1 MANKK
6 SQKNTIIGS
15 IITVIIL
22 IILTITGNDSQI
34 FKSTTSAT
42 NDNVPSEV
50 LDNLENVSIQTGND
64 CISTIPQDNNLR
76 VYCLDVGQG
85 DSILITNNNKTM
97 LIDASTNEMGSRV
110 VKYLNDL
117 GIKKIDYLV
126 GTHPHEDHIG
136 GLDNVIKNFDIGTIY
151 MPKVQTNTKTFEDV
165 LDAINEKGLKIT
177 SPEVGYKF
185 NVGNAVCEVMNCG
198 TGTSEEKSNLNLS
211 SIVIRMTYG
220 EQSFLF
226 MGDAETKNEEARSW
240 PQTNVLK
247 VGHHGSNTSSSQSF
261 LDQVKP
267 QIAVISVGKGNKY
280 GHPKQVILDRLNKM
294 GIKIYRTDESGT
306 IKITCDGKEN
316 KVEFVKFDN

>member
-22 IILTITGNDSQI
+22 IILTITGNDSQM

-42 NDNVPSEV
+42 NDNVSSEV

-64 CISTIPQDNNLR
+64 CITTIPQDNNLR

-151 MPKVQTNTKTFEDV
+151 MPNVVVTTKTFEEV
-165 LDAINEKGLKIT
+165 IDAISAKKLKVT
-177 SPEVGYKF
+177 SPKTGDKF
-185 NVGNAVCEVMNCG
+185 TVGNAECEVMSIRNDKDDYNNC
-198 TGTSEEKSNLNLS
+198 
-211 SIVIRMTYG
+211 SIVIKMDFNNVSY
-220 EQSFLF
+220 LF
-226 MGDAETKNEEARSW
+226 TGDAEESVESSRKW
-240 PQTNVLK
+240 PHIDVLK
-247 VGHHGSNTSSSQSF
+247 VGHHGSNTSSSKNF
-261 LDQVKP
+261 LDQIKP
-267 QIAVISVGKGNKY
+267 EVALISVGQGNTY
-280 GHPKQVILDRLNKM
+280 GHPTQATLKRLSNI
-294 GIKIYRTDESGT
+294 GAKIYRTDENGT
-306 IKITCDGKEN
+306 ILLIEKGE
-316 KVEFVKFDN
+316 

>member
-22 IILTITGNDSQI
+22 IILTITENDSQI

-42 NDNVPSEV
+42 NDNVSSEV

-97 LIDASTNEMGSRV
+97 LIDASTNEMGNRV

-151 MPKVQTNTKTFEDV
+151 MPNVVATTKTFEEV
-165 LDAINEKGLKIT
+165 IDAISAKKLKVT
-177 SPEVGYKF
+177 SPKTGDKF
-185 NVGNAVCEVMNCG
+185 TVGNAECEVMSIRNDKDDYNNC
-198 TGTSEEKSNLNLS
+198 
-211 SIVIRMTYG
+211 SIVIKMDFNNVSY
-220 EQSFLF
+220 LF
-226 MGDAETKNEEARSW
+226 TGDAEESVESSRKW
-240 PQTNVLK
+240 PHIDVLK
-247 VGHHGSNTSSSQSF
+247 VGHHGSNTSSSKKF
-261 LDQVKP
+261 LEQIKP
-267 QIAVISVGKGNKY
+267 EVALISVGQGNTY
-280 GHPKQVILDRLNKM
+280 GHPTQATLKRLSNI
-294 GIKIYRTDESGT
+294 GAKIYRTDENGT
-306 IKITCDGKEN
+306 ILLIE
-316 KVEFVKFDN
+316 KVE

>member
-42 NDNVPSEV
+42 NENVSSEV

-97 LIDASTNEMGSRV
+97 LIDASTNEMGNRV

-151 MPKVQTNTKTFEDV
+151 MPNVVATTKTFEEV
-165 LDAINEKGLKIT
+165 IDAISAKKLKVT
-177 SPEVGYKF
+177 SPKTGDKF
-185 NVGNAVCEVMNCG
+185 TVGNAECEVMSIRNDKDDYNNC
-198 TGTSEEKSNLNLS
+198 
-211 SIVIRMTYG
+211 SIVIKMDFNNVSY
-220 EQSFLF
+220 LF
-226 MGDAETKNEEARSW
+226 TGDAEESVESSRKW
-240 PQTNVLK
+240 PHIDVLK
-247 VGHHGSNTSSSQSF
+247 VRHHGSNTSSSKNF
-261 LDQVKP
+261 LEQIKP
-267 QIAVISVGKGNKY
+267 EVALISVGQGNTY
-280 GHPKQVILDRLNKM
+280 GPPTQATLKRLSNI
-294 GIKIYRTDESGT
+294 GAKIYRTDENGT
-306 IKITCDGKEN
+306 ILLIE
-316 KVEFVKFDN
+316 KVE

>member
-42 NDNVPSEV
+42 NDNVSSEV

-85 DSILITNNNKTM
+85 DSILITNNNKIM

-151 MPKVQTNTKTFEDV
+151 MPNVVATTKTFEEV
-165 LDAINEKGLKIT
+165 IDAISAKKLKVT
-177 SPEVGYKF
+177 SPKTGDKF
-185 NVGNAVCEVMNCG
+185 TVGNAECEVMSIRNDKDDYNNC
-198 TGTSEEKSNLNLS
+198 
-211 SIVIRMTYG
+211 SIVIKMDFNNVSY
-220 EQSFLF
+220 LF
-226 MGDAETKNEEARSW
+226 TGDAEESVESSRKW
-240 PQTNVLK
+240 PHIDVLK
-247 VGHHGSNTSSSQSF
+247 VGHHGSNTSSSKKF
-261 LDQVKP
+261 LEQIKP
-267 QIAVISVGKGNKY
+267 EVALISVGQGNTY
-280 GHPKQVILDRLNKM
+280 GHPTQATLKRLSNI
-294 GIKIYRTDESGT
+294 GAKIYRTDENGT
-306 IKITCDGKEN
+306 ILLIEKGE
-316 KVEFVKFDN
+316 

>member
-42 NDNVPSEV
+42 NDNVSSEV

-64 CISTIPQDNNLR
+64 CITTIPQDNNLR

-151 MPKVQTNTKTFEDV
+151 MPNVVATTKTYEEV
-165 LDAINEKGLKIT
+165 IDAISAKKLKVT
-177 SPEVGYKF
+177 SPKTGDKF
-185 NVGNAVCEVMNCG
+185 TVGNAECEVMSIRNDKDDYNNC
-198 TGTSEEKSNLNLS
+198 
-211 SIVIRMTYG
+211 SIVIKMDFNNVSY
-220 EQSFLF
+220 LF
-226 MGDAETKNEEARSW
+226 TGDAEESVESSRKW
-240 PQTNVLK
+240 PHIDVLK
-247 VGHHGSNTSSSQSF
+247 VGHHGSNTSSSKNF
-261 LDQVKP
+261 LDQIKP
-267 QIAVISVGKGNKY
+267 EVALISVGQGNTY
-280 GHPKQVILDRLNKM
+280 GHPTQATLKRLSNI
-294 GIKIYRTDESGT
+294 GAKIYRTDENGT
-306 IKITCDGKEN
+306 ILLIEKGE
-316 KVEFVKFDN
+316 

>member
-42 NDNVPSEV
+42 NDNVSSEV

-64 CISTIPQDNNLR
+64 CITTIPQDNNLR

-151 MPKVQTNTKTFEDV
+151 MPNVVATTKTYEEV
-165 LDAINEKGLKIT
+165 IDAISAKKLKVT
-177 SPEVGYKF
+177 SPKTGDKF
-185 NVGNAVCEVMNCG
+185 TVGNAECEVMSIRNDKDDYNNC
-198 TGTSEEKSNLNLS
+198 
-211 SIVIRMTYG
+211 SIVIKMDFNNVSY
-220 EQSFLF
+220 LF
-226 MGDAETKNEEARSW
+226 TGDAEESVESSRNW
-240 PQTNVLK
+240 PHIDVLK
-247 VGHHGSNTSSSQSF
+247 VGHHGSNTSSSKNF
-261 LDQVKP
+261 LEQIKP
-267 QIAVISVGKGNKY
+267 EVALISVGQGNTY
-280 GHPKQVILDRLNKM
+280 GHPTQATLKRLSNI
-294 GIKIYRTDESGT
+294 GAKIYRTDENGT
-306 IKITCDGKEN
+306 ILLIEKGE
-316 KVEFVKFDN
+316 

>member
-42 NDNVPSEV
+42 NDNVSSEV

-64 CISTIPQDNNLR
+64 CITTIPQDNNLR

-136 GLDNVIKNFDIGTIY
+136 GLDNVIKSFDIGTIY
-151 MPKVQTNTKTFEDV
+151 MPNVVATTKTFEEV
-165 LDAINEKGLKIT
+165 IDAISAKKLKVT
-177 SPEVGYKF
+177 SPKTGDKF
-185 NVGNAVCEVMNCG
+185 TVGNAECEVMSIRNDKDDYNNC
-198 TGTSEEKSNLNLS
+198 
-211 SIVIRMTYG
+211 SIVIKMDFNNVSY
-220 EQSFLF
+220 LF
-226 MGDAETKNEEARSW
+226 TGDAEESVESSRKW
-240 PQTNVLK
+240 PHIDVLK
-247 VGHHGSNTSSSQSF
+247 VGHHGSNTSSSKNF
-261 LDQVKP
+261 LEQIKP
-267 QIAVISVGKGNKY
+267 EVALISVGQGNTY
-280 GHPKQVILDRLNKM
+280 GHPTQATLKRLSNI
-294 GIKIYRTDESGT
+294 GAKIYRTDENGT
-306 IKITCDGKEN
+306 ILLIEKGE
-316 KVEFVKFDN
+316 

>member
-42 NDNVPSEV
+42 NDNVSSEV

-151 MPKVQTNTKTFEDV
+151 MPNVVATTKTYEEV
-165 LDAINEKGLKIT
+165 IDAISAKKLKVT
-177 SPEVGYKF
+177 SPKTGDKF
-185 NVGNAVCEVMNCG
+185 TVGNAECEVMSIRNDKDDYNNC
-198 TGTSEEKSNLNLS
+198 
-211 SIVIRMTYG
+211 SIVIKMDFNNVSY
-220 EQSFLF
+220 LF
-226 MGDAETKNEEARSW
+226 TGDAEESVESSRNW
-240 PQTNVLK
+240 PHIDVLK
-247 VGHHGSNTSSSQSF
+247 VGHHGSNTSSSKNF
-261 LDQVKP
+261 LEQIKP
-267 QIAVISVGKGNKY
+267 EVALISVGQGNTY
-280 GHPKQVILDRLNKM
+280 GHPTQATLKRLSNI
-294 GIKIYRTDESGT
+294 GAKIYRTDENGT
-306 IKITCDGKEN
+306 ILLIEKGE
-316 KVEFVKFDN
+316 

>member
-42 NDNVPSEV
+42 NDNVSSEV

-151 MPKVQTNTKTFEDV
+151 MPNVVATTKTYEEV
-165 LDAINEKGLKIT
+165 IDAISAKKLKVT
-177 SPEVGYKF
+177 SPKTGDKF
-185 NVGNAVCEVMNCG
+185 TVGNAECEVMSIRNEKDDYNNC
-198 TGTSEEKSNLNLS
+198 
-211 SIVIRMTYG
+211 SIVIKMDFNNVSY
-220 EQSFLF
+220 LF
-226 MGDAETKNEEARSW
+226 TGDAEESVESSRKW
-240 PQTNVLK
+240 PHIDVLK
-247 VGHHGSNTSSSQSF
+247 VGHHGSNTSSSKNF
-261 LDQVKP
+261 LEQIKP
-267 QIAVISVGKGNKY
+267 EVALISVGQGNTY
-280 GHPKQVILDRLNKM
+280 GHPTQSTLKRLSNI
-294 GIKIYRTDESGT
+294 GAKIYRTDENGT
-306 IKITCDGKEN
+306 ILLIEKGE
-316 KVEFVKFDN
+316 

>member
-42 NDNVPSEV
+42 NDNVSSEV

-151 MPKVQTNTKTFEDV
+151 MPNVVATTKTFEEV
-165 LDAINEKGLKIT
+165 IDAISAKKLKVT
-177 SPEVGYKF
+177 SPKTGDKF
-185 NVGNAVCEVMNCG
+185 TVGNAECEVMSIRNDKDDYNNC
-198 TGTSEEKSNLNLS
+198 
-211 SIVIRMTYG
+211 SIVIKMDFNNVSY
-220 EQSFLF
+220 LF
-226 MGDAETKNEEARSW
+226 TGDAEESVESSRKW
-240 PQTNVLK
+240 PHVDVLK
-247 VGHHGSNTSSSQSF
+247 VGHHGSNTSSSKNF
-261 LDQVKP
+261 LEQIKP
-267 QIAVISVGKGNKY
+267 EVALISVGQGNTY
-280 GHPKQVILDRLNKM
+280 GHPAQATLKRLSNI
-294 GIKIYRTDESGT
+294 GAKIYRTDENGT
-306 IKITCDGKEN
+306 ILLIEKGE
-316 KVEFVKFDN
+316 

>member
-42 NDNVPSEV
+42 NDNVSSEV

-64 CISTIPQDNNLR
+64 CITTIPQDNNLR

-151 MPKVQTNTKTFEDV
+151 MPNVVATTKTFEEV
-165 LDAINEKGLKIT
+165 IDAISAKKLKVT
-177 SPEVGYKF
+177 SPKTGDKF
-185 NVGNAVCEVMNCG
+185 TVGNAECEVMSIRNDKDDYNNC
-198 TGTSEEKSNLNLS
+198 
-211 SIVIRMTYG
+211 SIVIKMDFNNVSY
-220 EQSFLF
+220 LF
-226 MGDAETKNEEARSW
+226 TGDAEESVESSRKW
-240 PQTNVLK
+240 PHIDVLK
-247 VGHHGSNTSSSQSF
+247 VGHHGSNTSSSKNF
-261 LDQVKP
+261 LEQIKP
-267 QIAVISVGKGNKY
+267 EVALISVGQGNTY
-280 GHPKQVILDRLNKM
+280 GHPTQATLKRLSNI
-294 GIKIYRTDESGT
+294 GAKIYRTDENGT
-306 IKITCDGKEN
+306 ILLIEKGE
-316 KVEFVKFDN
+316 

>member
-42 NDNVPSEV
+42 NDNVSSEV

-151 MPKVQTNTKTFEDV
+151 MPNVVATTKTFEEV
-165 LDAINEKGLKIT
+165 IDAISAKKLKVT
-177 SPEVGYKF
+177 SPKTGDKF
-185 NVGNAVCEVMNCG
+185 TVGNAECEVMSIRNDKDDYNNC
-198 TGTSEEKSNLNLS
+198 
-211 SIVIRMTYG
+211 SIVIKMDFNNVSY
-220 EQSFLF
+220 LF
-226 MGDAETKNEEARSW
+226 TGDAEESVESSRKW
-240 PQTNVLK
+240 PHIDVLK
-247 VGHHGSNTSSSQSF
+247 VGHHGSNTSSIKKF
-261 LDQVKP
+261 LEQIKP
-267 QIAVISVGKGNKY
+267 EVALISVGQGNTY
-280 GHPKQVILDRLNKM
+280 GHPTQATLKRLSNI
-294 GIKIYRTDESGT
+294 GAKIYRTDENGT
-306 IKITCDGKEN
+306 ILLIE
-316 KVEFVKFDN
+316 KVE

>member
-34 FKSTTSAT
+34 FKATTSAT
-42 NDNVPSEV
+42 NDNVSSEV

-151 MPKVQTNTKTFEDV
+151 MPNVVATTKTFEEV
-165 LDAINEKGLKIT
+165 IDAISAKKLKVT
-177 SPEVGYKF
+177 SPKTGDKF
-185 NVGNAVCEVMNCG
+185 TVGNAECEVMSIRNDKDDYNNC
-198 TGTSEEKSNLNLS
+198 
-211 SIVIRMTYG
+211 SIVIKMDFNNVSY
-220 EQSFLF
+220 LF
-226 MGDAETKNEEARSW
+226 TGDAEESVESSRKW
-240 PQTNVLK
+240 PHIDVLK
-247 VGHHGSNTSSSQSF
+247 VGHHGSNTSSSKKF
-261 LDQVKP
+261 LEQIKP
-267 QIAVISVGKGNKY
+267 EVALISVGQGNTY
-280 GHPKQVILDRLNKM
+280 GHPTQATLKRLSNI
-294 GIKIYRTDESGT
+294 GAKIYRTDENGT
-306 IKITCDGKEN
+306 ILLIEKGE
-316 KVEFVKFDN
+316 

>member
-42 NDNVPSEV
+42 NDNVSSEV

-151 MPKVQTNTKTFEDV
+151 MPNVVATTKTFEEV
-165 LDAINEKGLKIT
+165 IDAISAKKLKVT
-177 SPEVGYKF
+177 SPKTGDKF
-185 NVGNAVCEVMNCG
+185 TVGNAECEVMSIRNDKDDYNNC
-198 TGTSEEKSNLNLS
+198 
-211 SIVIRMTYG
+211 SIVIKMDFNNVSY
-220 EQSFLF
+220 LF
-226 MGDAETKNEEARSW
+226 TGDAEESVESSRKWSHID
-240 PQTNVLK
+240 VLK
-247 VGHHGSNTSSSQSF
+247 VGHHGSNTSSSKKF
-261 LDQVKP
+261 LEQIKP
-267 QIAVISVGKGNKY
+267 EVALISVGQGNTY
-280 GHPKQVILDRLNKM
+280 GHPTQATLKRLSNI
-294 GIKIYRTDESGT
+294 GAKIYRTDENGT
-306 IKITCDGKEN
+306 ILLIE
-316 KVEFVKFDN
+316 KVE

>member
-42 NDNVPSEV
+42 NENVSSEV

-151 MPKVQTNTKTFEDV
+151 MPNVVATTKTFEEV
-165 LDAINEKGLKIT
+165 IDAISAKKLKVT
-177 SPEVGYKF
+177 SPKTGDKF
-185 NVGNAVCEVMNCG
+185 TVGNAECEVMSIRNDKDDYNNC
-198 TGTSEEKSNLNLS
+198 
-211 SIVIRMTYG
+211 SIVIKMDFNNVSY
-220 EQSFLF
+220 LF
-226 MGDAETKNEEARSW
+226 TGDAEESVESSRKWSHID
-240 PQTNVLK
+240 VLK
-247 VGHHGSNTSSSQSF
+247 VGHHGSNTSSSKKF
-261 LDQVKP
+261 LEQIKP
-267 QIAVISVGKGNKY
+267 EVALISVGQGNTY
-280 GHPKQVILDRLNKM
+280 GHPTQATLKRLSNI
-294 GIKIYRTDESGT
+294 GAKIYRTDENGT
-306 IKITCDGKEN
+306 ILLIEKGE
-316 KVEFVKFDN
+316 

>member
-42 NDNVPSEV
+42 NDNVSSEV

-64 CISTIPQDNNLR
+64 CITTIPQDNNLR

-136 GLDNVIKNFDIGTIY
+136 VLDNVIKNFDIGTIY
-151 MPKVQTNTKTFEDV
+151 MPNVVATTKTYEEV
-165 LDAINEKGLKIT
+165 IDAISAKKLKVT
-177 SPEVGYKF
+177 SPKTGDKF
-185 NVGNAVCEVMNCG
+185 TVGNAECEVMSIRNDKDDYNNC
-198 TGTSEEKSNLNLS
+198 
-211 SIVIRMTYG
+211 SIVIKMDFNNVSY
-220 EQSFLF
+220 LF
-226 MGDAETKNEEARSW
+226 TGDAEESVESSRKW
-240 PQTNVLK
+240 PHIDVLK
-247 VGHHGSNTSSSQSF
+247 VGHHGSNTSSSKNF
-261 LDQVKP
+261 LEQIKP
-267 QIAVISVGKGNKY
+267 EVALISVGQGNTY
-280 GHPKQVILDRLNKM
+280 GHPTQATLKRLSNI
-294 GIKIYRTDESGT
+294 GAKIYRTDENGT
-306 IKITCDGKEN
+306 ILLIEKGE
-316 KVEFVKFDN
+316 

>member
-42 NDNVPSEV
+42 NDNVSSEV

-151 MPKVQTNTKTFEDV
+151 MPNVVATTKTFEEV
-165 LDAINEKGLKIT
+165 IDAISAKKLKVT
-177 SPEVGYKF
+177 SPKTGDKF
-185 NVGNAVCEVMNCG
+185 TVGNAECEVMSIRSDKDDYNNC
-198 TGTSEEKSNLNLS
+198 
-211 SIVIRMTYG
+211 SIVIKMDFNNVSY
-220 EQSFLF
+220 LF
-226 MGDAETKNEEARSW
+226 TGDAEESVESSRKW
-240 PQTNVLK
+240 PHIDVLK
-247 VGHHGSNTSSSQSF
+247 VGHHGSNTSSSKKF
-261 LDQVKP
+261 LEQIKP
-267 QIAVISVGKGNKY
+267 EVALISVGQGNTY
-280 GHPKQVILDRLNKM
+280 GHPTQATLKRLSNI
-294 GIKIYRTDESGT
+294 GAKIYRTDENGT
-306 IKITCDGKEN
+306 ILLIEKGE
-316 KVEFVKFDN
+316 

>member
-22 IILTITGNDSQI
+22 IILTITGNGSQI

-42 NDNVPSEV
+42 NDNVSSEV

-136 GLDNVIKNFDIGTIY
+136 GLANVIKNFDIGTIY
-151 MPKVQTNTKTFEDV
+151 MPNVVATTKTFEEV
-165 LDAINEKGLKIT
+165 IDAISAKKLKVT
-177 SPEVGYKF
+177 SPKTGDKF
-185 NVGNAVCEVMNCG
+185 TVGNAECEVMSIRNDKDDYNNC
-198 TGTSEEKSNLNLS
+198 
-211 SIVIRMTYG
+211 SIVIKMDFNNVSY
-220 EQSFLF
+220 LF
-226 MGDAETKNEEARSW
+226 TGDAEESVESSRKW
-240 PQTNVLK
+240 PHIDVLK
-247 VGHHGSNTSSSQSF
+247 VGHHGSNTSSSKKF
-261 LDQVKP
+261 LEQIKP
-267 QIAVISVGKGNKY
+267 EVALISVGQGNTY
-280 GHPKQVILDRLNKM
+280 GHPTQATLKRLSNI
-294 GIKIYRTDESGT
+294 GAKIYRTDENGT
-306 IKITCDGKEN
+306 ILLIEKGE
-316 KVEFVKFDN
+316 

>member
-42 NDNVPSEV
+42 NDNVSSEV

-64 CISTIPQDNNLR
+64 CITTIPQDNNLR

-151 MPKVQTNTKTFEDV
+151 MPNVVATTKTYEEV
-165 LDAINEKGLKIT
+165 IDAISAKKLKVT
-177 SPEVGYKF
+177 SPKTGDKF
-185 NVGNAVCEVMNCG
+185 TVGNAECEVMSIRNDKDDYNNC
-198 TGTSEEKSNLNLS
+198 
-211 SIVIRMTYG
+211 SIVIKMDFNNVSY
-220 EQSFLF
+220 LF
-226 MGDAETKNEEARSW
+226 TGDAEESVESSRKW
-240 PQTNVLK
+240 PHIDVLK
-247 VGHHGSNTSSSQSF
+247 VGHHGSNTSSSKNF
-261 LDQVKP
+261 LEQIKP
-267 QIAVISVGKGNKY
+267 EVALISVGQGNTY
-280 GHPKQVILDRLNKM
+280 GHPTQATLKRLSNI
-294 GIKIYRTDESGT
+294 GAKIYRTDENGT
-306 IKITCDGKEN
+306 ILLIE
-316 KVEFVKFDN
+316 KVE

>member
-42 NDNVPSEV
+42 NDNVSSEV

-126 GTHPHEDHIG
+126 GTHPHEDQIG

-151 MPKVQTNTKTFEDV
+151 MPNVVATTKTFEEV
-165 LDAINEKGLKIT
+165 IDAISAKKLKVT
-177 SPEVGYKF
+177 SPKTGDKF
-185 NVGNAVCEVMNCG
+185 TVGNAECEVMSIRNDKDDYNNC
-198 TGTSEEKSNLNLS
+198 
-211 SIVIRMTYG
+211 SIVIKMDFNNVSY
-220 EQSFLF
+220 LF
-226 MGDAETKNEEARSW
+226 TGDAEESVESSRKW
-240 PQTNVLK
+240 PHIDVLK
-247 VGHHGSNTSSSQSF
+247 VGHHGSNTSSSKKF
-261 LDQVKP
+261 LEQIKP
-267 QIAVISVGKGNKY
+267 EVALISVGQGNTY
-280 GHPKQVILDRLNKM
+280 GHPTQATLKRLSNI
-294 GIKIYRTDESGT
+294 GAKIYRTDENGT
-306 IKITCDGKEN
+306 ILLIEKGE
-316 KVEFVKFDN
+316 

>member
-42 NDNVPSEV
+42 NDNVSSEV

-136 GLDNVIKNFDIGTIY
+136 GLDNVIKSFDIGTIY
-151 MPKVQTNTKTFEDV
+151 MPNVVATTKTFEEV
-165 LDAINEKGLKIT
+165 IDAISAKKLKVT
-177 SPEVGYKF
+177 SPKTGDKF
-185 NVGNAVCEVMNCG
+185 TVGNAECEVMSIRNDKDDYNNC
-198 TGTSEEKSNLNLS
+198 
-211 SIVIRMTYG
+211 SIVIKMDFNNVSY
-220 EQSFLF
+220 LF
-226 MGDAETKNEEARSW
+226 TGDAEESVESSRKW
-240 PQTNVLK
+240 PHIDVLK
-247 VGHHGSNTSSSQSF
+247 VGHHGSNTSSSKKF
-261 LDQVKP
+261 LEQIKP
-267 QIAVISVGKGNKY
+267 EVALISVGQGNTY
-280 GHPKQVILDRLNKM
+280 GHPTQATLKRLSNI
-294 GIKIYRTDESGT
+294 GAKIYRTDENGT
-306 IKITCDGKEN
+306 ILLIEKGE
-316 KVEFVKFDN
+316 

>member
-1 MANKK
+1 MAKKK

-42 NDNVPSEV
+42 NDNVSSEV

-136 GLDNVIKNFDIGTIY
+136 GLDNVIKSFDIGTIY
-151 MPKVQTNTKTFEDV
+151 MPNVVATTKTFEEV
-165 LDAINEKGLKIT
+165 IDAISAKKLKVT
-177 SPEVGYKF
+177 SPKTGDKF
-185 NVGNAVCEVMNCG
+185 TVGNAECEVMSIRNDKDDYNNC
-198 TGTSEEKSNLNLS
+198 
-211 SIVIRMTYG
+211 SIVIKMDFNNVSY
-220 EQSFLF
+220 LF
-226 MGDAETKNEEARSW
+226 TGDAEESVESSRKW
-240 PQTNVLK
+240 PHIDVLK
-247 VGHHGSNTSSSQSF
+247 VGHHGSNTSSSKKF
-261 LDQVKP
+261 LEQIKP
-267 QIAVISVGKGNKY
+267 EVALISVGQGNTY
-280 GHPKQVILDRLNKM
+280 GHPTQATLKRLSNI
-294 GIKIYRTDESGT
+294 GAKIYRTDENGT
-306 IKITCDGKEN
+306 ILLIE
-316 KVEFVKFDN
+316 KVE

>member
-42 NDNVPSEV
+42 NDNVSSEV

-151 MPKVQTNTKTFEDV
+151 MPNVVATTKTFEEV
-165 LDAINEKGLKIT
+165 IDAISAKKLKVT
-177 SPEVGYKF
+177 SPKKGDKF
-185 NVGNAVCEVMNCG
+185 TVGNAECEVMSIRNDKDDYNNC
-198 TGTSEEKSNLNLS
+198 
-211 SIVIRMTYG
+211 SIVIKMDFNNVSY
-220 EQSFLF
+220 LF
-226 MGDAETKNEEARSW
+226 TGDAEESVESSRKW
-240 PQTNVLK
+240 PHIDVLK
-247 VGHHGSNTSSSQSF
+247 VGHHGSNTSSSKKF
-261 LDQVKP
+261 LEQIKP
-267 QIAVISVGKGNKY
+267 EVALISVGQGNTY
-280 GHPKQVILDRLNKM
+280 GHPTQATLKRLSNI
-294 GIKIYRTDESGT
+294 GAKIYRTDENGT
-306 IKITCDGKEN
+306 ILLIEKGE
-316 KVEFVKFDN
+316 

>member
-42 NDNVPSEV
+42 NDNVSSEV

-64 CISTIPQDNNLR
+64 CITTIPQDNNLR

-151 MPKVQTNTKTFEDV
+151 MPNVVATTKTYEEV
-165 LDAINEKGLKIT
+165 IDAISAKKLKVT
-177 SPEVGYKF
+177 SPKTGDKF
-185 NVGNAVCEVMNCG
+185 TVGNAECEVMSIRNDKDDYNNC
-198 TGTSEEKSNLNLS
+198 
-211 SIVIRMTYG
+211 SIVIKMDFNNVSY
-220 EQSFLF
+220 LF
-226 MGDAETKNEEARSW
+226 TGDAEEGVESSRKW
-240 PQTNVLK
+240 PHIDVLK
-247 VGHHGSNTSSSQSF
+247 VGHHGSNTSSSKNF
-261 LDQVKP
+261 LEQIKP
-267 QIAVISVGKGNKY
+267 EVALISVGQGNTY
-280 GHPKQVILDRLNKM
+280 GHPTQATLKRLSNI
-294 GIKIYRTDESGT
+294 GAKIYRTDENGT
-306 IKITCDGKEN
+306 ILLIEKGE
-316 KVEFVKFDN
+316 

>member
-1 MANKK
+1 MSNKK

-42 NDNVPSEV
+42 NDNVSSEV

-64 CISTIPQDNNLR
+64 CITTIPQDNNLR

-151 MPKVQTNTKTFEDV
+151 MPNVVATTKTYEEV
-165 LDAINEKGLKIT
+165 IDAISAKKLKVT
-177 SPEVGYKF
+177 SPKTGDKF
-185 NVGNAVCEVMNCG
+185 TVGNAECEVMSIRNDKDDYNNC
-198 TGTSEEKSNLNLS
+198 
-211 SIVIRMTYG
+211 SIVIKMDFNNVSY
-220 EQSFLF
+220 LF
-226 MGDAETKNEEARSW
+226 TGDAEESVESSRKW
-240 PQTNVLK
+240 PHIDVLK
-247 VGHHGSNTSSSQSF
+247 VGHHGSNTSSSKNF
-261 LDQVKP
+261 LDQIKP
-267 QIAVISVGKGNKY
+267 EVALISVGQGNTY
-280 GHPKQVILDRLNKM
+280 GHPTQATLKRLSNI
-294 GIKIYRTDESGT
+294 GAKIYRTDENGT
-306 IKITCDGKEN
+306 ILLIEKGE
-316 KVEFVKFDN
+316 

>member
-42 NDNVPSEV
+42 NDNVSSEV

-117 GIKKIDYLV
+117 EIKKIDYLV

-151 MPKVQTNTKTFEDV
+151 MPNVVATTKTFEEV
-165 LDAINEKGLKIT
+165 IDAISAKKLKVT
-177 SPEVGYKF
+177 SPKTGDKF
-185 NVGNAVCEVMNCG
+185 TVGNAECEVMSIRNDKDDYNNC
-198 TGTSEEKSNLNLS
+198 
-211 SIVIRMTYG
+211 SIVIKMDFNNVSY
-220 EQSFLF
+220 LF
-226 MGDAETKNEEARSW
+226 TGDAEESVESSRKW
-240 PQTNVLK
+240 PHIDVLK
-247 VGHHGSNTSSSQSF
+247 VGHHGSNTSSSKKF
-261 LDQVKP
+261 LEQIKP
-267 QIAVISVGKGNKY
+267 EVALISVGHGNTY
-280 GHPKQVILDRLNKM
+280 GHPTQATLKRLSNI
-294 GIKIYRTDESGT
+294 GAKIYRTDENGT
-306 IKITCDGKEN
+306 ILLIEKGE
-316 KVEFVKFDN
+316 

>member
-42 NDNVPSEV
+42 NDNVSSEV

-136 GLDNVIKNFDIGTIY
+136 GLDNVIKSFDIGTIY
-151 MPKVQTNTKTFEDV
+151 MPNVVATTKTFEEV
-165 LDAINEKGLKIT
+165 IDAISAKKLKVT
-177 SPEVGYKF
+177 SPKTGDKF
-185 NVGNAVCEVMNCG
+185 TVGNAECEVMSIRNDKDDYNNC
-198 TGTSEEKSNLNLS
+198 
-211 SIVIRMTYG
+211 SIVIKMDFNNVSY
-220 EQSFLF
+220 LF
-226 MGDAETKNEEARSW
+226 TGDAEESVESSRKW
-240 PQTNVLK
+240 PHIDVLK
-247 VGHHGSNTSSSQSF
+247 VGHHGSNTSSSKNF
-261 LDQVKP
+261 LEQIKP
-267 QIAVISVGKGNKY
+267 EVALISVGQGNTY
-280 GHPKQVILDRLNKM
+280 GPPTQATLKRLSNI
-294 GIKIYRTDESGT
+294 GAKIYRTDENGT
-306 IKITCDGKEN
+306 ILLIE
-316 KVEFVKFDN
+316 KVE

>member
-42 NDNVPSEV
+42 NDNVSSEV

-151 MPKVQTNTKTFEDV
+151 MPNVVATTKTFEEV
-165 LDAINEKGLKIT
+165 IDAISAQKLKVT
-177 SPEVGYKF
+177 SPKTGDKF
-185 NVGNAVCEVMNCG
+185 TVGNAECEVMSIRNDKDDYNNC
-198 TGTSEEKSNLNLS
+198 
-211 SIVIRMTYG
+211 SIVIKMDFNNVSY
-220 EQSFLF
+220 LF
-226 MGDAETKNEEARSW
+226 TGDAEESVESSRKW
-240 PQTNVLK
+240 PHIDVLK
-247 VGHHGSNTSSSQSF
+247 VGHHGSNTSSSKKF
-261 LDQVKP
+261 LEQIKP
-267 QIAVISVGKGNKY
+267 EVALISVGQGNTY
-280 GHPKQVILDRLNKM
+280 GHPTQATLKRLSNI
-294 GIKIYRTDESGT
+294 GAKIYRTDENGT
-306 IKITCDGKEN
+306 ILLIEKGE
-316 KVEFVKFDN
+316 

>member
-42 NDNVPSEV
+42 NDNVSSEV

-151 MPKVQTNTKTFEDV
+151 MPNVVATTKTYEEV
-165 LDAINEKGLKIT
+165 IDAISAKKLKVT
-177 SPEVGYKF
+177 SPKTGDKF
-185 NVGNAVCEVMNCG
+185 NVGNAECEVMSIRNDKDDYNNC
-198 TGTSEEKSNLNLS
+198 
-211 SIVIRMTYG
+211 SIVIKMDFNNVSY
-220 EQSFLF
+220 LF
-226 MGDAETKNEEARSW
+226 TGDAEESVESSRKW
-240 PQTNVLK
+240 PHIDVLK
-247 VGHHGSNTSSSQSF
+247 VGHHGSNTSSSKNF
-261 LDQVKP
+261 LEQIKP
-267 QIAVISVGKGNKY
+267 EVALISVGQGNTY
-280 GHPKQVILDRLNKM
+280 GHPTQATLKRLSNI
-294 GIKIYRTDESGT
+294 GAKIYRTDENGT
-306 IKITCDGKEN
+306 ILLIEKGE
-316 KVEFVKFDN
+316 

>member
-42 NDNVPSEV
+42 NDNVSSEV

-136 GLDNVIKNFDIGTIY
+136 GLDNVIKSFDIGTIY
-151 MPKVQTNTKTFEDV
+151 MPNVVATTKTFEEV
-165 LDAINEKGLKIT
+165 IDAISAKKLKVT
-177 SPEVGYKF
+177 SPKTGDKF
-185 NVGNAVCEVMNCG
+185 TVGNAECEVMSIRNDKDDYNNC
-198 TGTSEEKSNLNLS
+198 
-211 SIVIRMTYG
+211 SIVIKMDFNNVSY
-220 EQSFLF
+220 LF
-226 MGDAETKNEEARSW
+226 TGDAEESVESSRKW
-240 PQTNVLK
+240 PHIDVLK
-247 VGHHGSNTSSSQSF
+247 VGHHGSNTSSSKNF
-261 LDQVKP
+261 LEQIKP
-267 QIAVISVGKGNKY
+267 EVALISVGQGNTY
-280 GHPKQVILDRLNKM
+280 GHPTQATLKRLSNI
-294 GIKIYRTDESGT
+294 GAKIYRKDEKGT
-306 IKITCDGKEN
+306 ILLIE
-316 KVEFVKFDN
+316 KVE

>member
-42 NDNVPSEV
+42 NDNVSSEV

-151 MPKVQTNTKTFEDV
+151 MPNVVATTKTFEEV
-165 LDAINEKGLKIT
+165 IDAISAKKLKVT
-177 SPEVGYKF
+177 SPKTGDKF
-185 NVGNAVCEVMNCG
+185 SVGNAECEVMSIRNDKDDYNNC
-198 TGTSEEKSNLNLS
+198 
-211 SIVIRMTYG
+211 SIVIKMDFNNVSY
-220 EQSFLF
+220 LF
-226 MGDAETKNEEARSW
+226 TGDAEESIESSRKW
-240 PQTNVLK
+240 PHIDVLK
-247 VGHHGSNTSSSQSF
+247 VGHHGSNTSSSKNF
-261 LDQVKP
+261 LEQIKP
-267 QIAVISVGKGNKY
+267 EVALISVGQGNTY
-280 GHPKQVILDRLNKM
+280 GHPTQATLKRLSNI
-294 GIKIYRTDESGT
+294 GAKIYRTDENGT
-306 IKITCDGKEN
+306 ILLIEKGE
-316 KVEFVKFDN
+316 

>member
-42 NDNVPSEV
+42 NDNVSSEV

-64 CISTIPQDNNLR
+64 CITTIPQDNNLR

-151 MPKVQTNTKTFEDV
+151 MPNVVATTKTYEEV
-165 LDAINEKGLKIT
+165 IDAISAKKLKVT
-177 SPEVGYKF
+177 SPKTGDKF
-185 NVGNAVCEVMNCG
+185 TVGNVECEVMSIRNDKDDYNNC
-198 TGTSEEKSNLNLS
+198 
-211 SIVIRMTYG
+211 SIVIKMDFNNVSY
-220 EQSFLF
+220 LF
-226 MGDAETKNEEARSW
+226 TGDAEESVESSRKW
-240 PQTNVLK
+240 PHIDVLK
-247 VGHHGSNTSSSQSF
+247 VGHHGSNTSSSKNF
-261 LDQVKP
+261 LEQIKP
-267 QIAVISVGKGNKY
+267 EVALISVGQGNTY
-280 GHPKQVILDRLNKM
+280 GHPTQATLKRLSNI
-294 GIKIYRTDESGT
+294 GAKIYRTDENGT
-306 IKITCDGKEN
+306 ILLIEKGE
-316 KVEFVKFDN
+316 

>member
-34 FKSTTSAT
+34 FKSTPSAT
-42 NDNVPSEV
+42 NDNVSSEV

-64 CISTIPQDNNLR
+64 CITTIPQDNNLR

-151 MPKVQTNTKTFEDV
+151 MPNVVATTKTFEEV
-165 LDAINEKGLKIT
+165 IDAISAKKLKVT
-177 SPEVGYKF
+177 SPKTGDKF
-185 NVGNAVCEVMNCG
+185 TVGNAECEVMSIRNDKDDYNNC
-198 TGTSEEKSNLNLS
+198 
-211 SIVIRMTYG
+211 SIVIKMDFNNVSY
-220 EQSFLF
+220 LF
-226 MGDAETKNEEARSW
+226 TGDAEESVESSRKW
-240 PQTNVLK
+240 PHIDVLK
-247 VGHHGSNTSSSQSF
+247 VGHHGSNTSSSKNF
-261 LDQVKP
+261 LDQIKP
-267 QIAVISVGKGNKY
+267 EVALISVGQGNTY
-280 GHPKQVILDRLNKM
+280 GHPTQATLKRLSNI
-294 GIKIYRTDESGT
+294 GAKIYRTDENGT
-306 IKITCDGKEN
+306 ILLIEKGE
-316 KVEFVKFDN
+316 